1 MDKKHTGNI
10 KPEHQFDLFPKNG
23 LTKQFEPF
31 IRKEVEKYCQSYQHV
46 PRLDMLGEAVRL
58 SLAAEARFKPAL
70 GISFATFVAYRLR
83 ELQRFAERYDGS
95 QRFRVYEDPKVK
107 AARLAEERGED
118 PKPVTFKGGGNGP
131 RLRFDWQ
138 SVSRCRAVFG
148 MQARAAMDAIGLAHR
163 LQEIREF
170 IPKRTD
176 TRGAGYFRALA
187 DHFYRCQL
195 ESDSEAEKRAAGDH
209 SPTFLEAEAVTDLQ
223 LVGAKKPPRFDPE
236 YAPVLRM
243 QDAVGVGFDD
253 DGNALSWQEV
263 IAAEQKP
270 DTSGPGRIKAIEEA
284 RSQMTE
290 SETIA
295 ADLVIKAVRGRPF
308 RLATLAD
315 NLRMTKS
322 GASKVLHR
330 MLAKAG
336 K

>member
-1 MDKKHTGNI
+1 MDKKYAGNI
-10 KPEHQFDLFPKNG
+10 KPEHQFDPFPKDG

-31 IRKEVEKYCQSYQHV
+31 IRKEVEEYCQSYQHV
-46 PRLDMLGEAVRL
+46 PRPDMLGEAVRL
-58 SLAAEARFKPAL
+58 SVAAEARFKPAL

-83 ELQRFAERYDGS
+83 ELHRFAEKYDGS
-95 QRFRVYEDPKVK
+95 QRFRVYEDAKVK

-118 PKPVTFKGGGNGP
+118 PRPVTFKGANGP

-148 MQARAAMDAIGLAHR
+148 MQARAAMDAIGLANR
-163 LQEIREF
+163 LQEIREL

-187 DHFYRCQL
+187 DHFYRRQR
-195 ESDSEAEKRAAGDH
+195 ESESEAEKRAVGDH
-209 SPTFLEAEAVTDLQ
+209 SPTILEAEAVTDVQ
-223 LVGAKKPPRFDPE
+223 LVGARKPPRFDPE

-243 QDAVGVGFDD
+243 QDAVGLDD
-253 DGNALSWQEV
+253 DGNALTWQEV

-270 DTSGPGRIKAIEEA
+270 DTSGPERIKAIEQA

-290 SETIA
+290 PERIA

-308 RLATLAD
+308 HLATLAD
-315 NLRMTKS
+315 KLKMTKS

-330 MLAKAG
+330 MLAKVG

>member
-1 MDKKHTGNI
+1 MGKKHTGNI
-10 KPEHQFDLFPKNG
+10 KPEHRFDPFPKDG

-46 PRLDMLGEAVRL
+46 PRPDMLGEAVRL
-58 SLAAEARFKPAL
+58 SVAAEAKFKPAL

-118 PKPVTFKGGGNGP
+118 PRPVTFKGGNGP

-138 SVSRCRAVFG
+138 SVNRCRAVFG
-148 MQARAAMDAIGLAHR
+148 MQARAAMDAIGLANR
-163 LQEIREF
+163 LQEIREL

-187 DHFYRCQL
+187 DHFYRRQL

-209 SPTFLEAEAVTDLQ
+209 SPTLLEAEAVTDVQ

-243 QDAVGVGFDD
+243 EDAVGLDD
-253 DGNALSWQEV
+253 DGNALTWQEV

-270 DTSGPGRIKAIEEA
+270 DISGPRRIKAIEEA

-308 RLATLAD
+308 QLATLASK
-315 NLRMTKS
+315 LKMTKS

-330 MLAKAG
+330 MLAKVG

>member
-10 KPEHQFDLFPKNG
+10 KPERQFDPFPKNG

-58 SLAAEARFKPAL
+58 SIAAEARFEPTR
-70 GISFATFVAYRLR
+70 GISFRTFVAYRLK
-83 ELQRFAERYDGS
+83 ELHRFAERYDGS
-95 QRFRVYEDPKVK
+95 QRFRVYEDPKVR

-138 SVSRCRAVFG
+138 SVSRCRAVFV
-148 MQARAAMDAIGLAHR
+148 MQARAAMDAIGLANR

-170 IPKRTD
+170 IPKRSD
-176 TRGAGYFRALA
+176 THGAGYFRALA

-195 ESDSEAEKRAAGDH
+195 ESDSEAEKRATGDH
-209 SPTFLEAEAVTDLQ
+209 SPTFLEAEAVTDVQ

-243 QDAVGVGFDD
+243 QDAVGLDD
-253 DGNALSWQEV
+253 DGNALTWQEV

-270 DTSGPGRIKAIEEA
+270 DTSGPERIKAIEEA

-295 ADLVIKAVRGRPF
+295 ADLVIKAVRGKPF

-315 NLRMTKS
+315 KLRMTKS

-330 MLAKAG
+330 MLAKVG